1 MSRKSRV
8 TMLHKVELRLQC
20 LKSLSLHNISV
31 PFYRERLLRQIKY
44 SKSTHQHSIKVKTG
58 GRCIKIKGPC
68 SSKIS
73 CQLGNL
79 KSLSTRV
86 KGSCGWGVYRDCV
99 GRGCS
104 RHKPQLLHHHRIGL
118 IKAAKDSVATIVPVT
133 NL

>member
-1 MSRKSRV
+1 
-8 TMLHKVELRLQC
+8 MLHKVELRLQC

-58 GRCIKIKGPC
+58 GRCIKIKDPC

-79 KSLSTRV
+79 KSLS
-86 KGSCGWGVYRDCV
+86 KGCKGVVWAGCLQGMCGEG
-99 GRGCS
+99 
-104 RHKPQLLHHHRIGL
+104 
-118 IKAAKDSVATIVPVT
+118 TF
-133 NL
+133 